1 MAAWTLLIIE
11 IQEESKLCLNRNTEY
26 WTIFEDKTCLTMY
39 DRICATFS
47 DQMWSAVWG
56 FLAPADFPV
65 SWFWHFWH
73 IGFVFLMTKTTQ
85 CIGVQN
91 RCIVVVETPL
101 PGLRPT
107 PLVWISPT
115 AGGGWEEG
123 VRRIM
128 RACGWP
134 RGSQQ
139 GPARWICLC
148 G

>member
-1 MAAWTLLIIE
+1 MAAWTLLNIE

-47 DQMWSAVWG
+47 DQIWSAGIFSTCRLSSKLVLTLLTHR
-56 FLAPADFPV
+56 FC
-65 SWFWHFWH
+65 
-73 IGFVFLMTKTTQ
+73 FLMTKTTQ